1 MCVVSDRMRKTE
13 KTNNSPQLL
22 QQQRKNVQTVKTK
35 IVMLFD
41 ARRNQTIIRFEP
53 VASIMVVGAI

>member
-13 KTNNSPQLL
+13 ETNNNPQLL
-22 QQQRKNVQTVKTK
+22 QQQRKNVQTVETK
-35 IVMLFD
+35 IIMLFG

-53 VASIMVVGAI
+53 VASILVVGAI